1 MEAASSSDTLVIT
14 SLSQKVSTMFCLH
27 FCVVHSTVTIGIDT
41 PCCRLYLNYQL
52 CYCMSVDMVGTYT
65 VRQLY
70 NETDF
75 ILTKTEVLSMKQ
87 CMPSM

>member
-1 MEAASSSDTLVIT
+1 MTLLGVCYEIRCL
-14 SLSQKVSTMFCLH
+14 SLDSRSTGGSF
-27 FCVVHSTVTIGIDT
+27 FGT
-41 PCCRLYLNYQL
+41 PNQELPPYYTTLSYDL
-52 CYCMSVDMVGTYT
+52 PGPVYT

-75 ILTKTEVLSMKQ
+75 ILTKIEVLSMTQ

>member
-1 MEAASSSDTLVIT
+1 MD
-14 SLSQKVSTMFCLH
+14 
-27 FCVVHSTVTIGIDT
+27 ID
-41 PCCRLYLNYQL
+41 PVLCSAVYWCRMAGADLLLIVLEKALQ
-52 CYCMSVDMVGTYT
+52 YT

-75 ILTKTEVLSMKQ
+75 ILTKIEVLSMKQ